1 MQKIKNNRGN
11 TGMYV
16 LIAVLVI
23 LVVAGASYVVLNY
36 KKLFPPKFTTQELT
50 TQETTNE
57 SVAITK
63 EDAQKYIEYYQ
74 SYQKI
79 DLSVVQD
86 IESLY
91 TKNNSGKYII
101 NQDKTKL
108 LAKINQSQSDIEE
121 LDLPS
126 IYQNEINACVTSRKI
141 YIDNIEEN
149 LKTIESSNEIDENS
163 FDLLGDFLK
172 NCKELANKQTE
183 AQVIIKGE
191 K

>member
-1 MQKIKNNRGN
+1 
-11 TGMYV
+11 MYV
-16 LIAVLVI
+16 LIAVLVT
-23 LVVAGASYVVLNY
+23 LVVAGAGYAVLNY
-36 KKLFPPKFTTQELT
+36 KKLFPPKVT

-121 LDLPS
+121 LDLPN

>member
-36 KKLFPPKFTTQELT
+36 KNLFPPKVT

-57 SVAITK
+57 FVAITK

-101 NQDKTKL
+101 NHDKTKL

-163 FDLLGDFLK
+163 FTLLGDFLK
-172 NCKELANKQTE
+172 NCKELANTQTE
-183 AQVIIKGE
+183 AQVSIKGE

>member
-23 LVVAGASYVVLNY
+23 LVVAGASYAVLNY
-36 KKLFPPKFTTQELT
+36 KKLFPPKVTTQVT